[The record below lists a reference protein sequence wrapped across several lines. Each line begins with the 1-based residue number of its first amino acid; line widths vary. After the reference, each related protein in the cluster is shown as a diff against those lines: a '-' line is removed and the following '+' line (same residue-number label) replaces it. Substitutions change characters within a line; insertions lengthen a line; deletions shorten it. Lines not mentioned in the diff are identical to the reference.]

1 MEKIFLI
8 IILFFTNIA
17 SNAQSISFKGTIQ
30 DAHTNEPIS
39 FASVYFSKS
48 GNGKTSDSAGN
59 FSFVTRQVDSDT
71 LIVSYVGYK
80 LAKIPVSGIKE
91 NSSLIILLE
100 RGMAQNDVF
109 VKVKL
114 NKGLFLWKKIMSK
127 RKLYN
132 RYNLP
137 NFGYEA
143 YNKLEVDIK
152 NFKPEKIK
160 KNFLLK
166 PFSFVLD
173 NIDST
178 SEKVPFLPTWP

>member
-1 MEKIFLI
+1 
-8 IILFFTNIA
+8 
-17 SNAQSISFKGTIQ
+17 
-30 DAHTNEPIS
+30 
-39 FASVYFSKS
+39 
-48 GNGKTSDSAGN
+48 
-59 FSFVTRQVDSDT
+59 
-71 LIVSYVGYK
+71 
-80 LAKIPVSGIKE
+80 
-91 NSSLIILLE
+91 
-100 RGMAQNDVF
+100 
-109 VKVKL
+109 
-114 NKGLFLWKKIMSK
+114 MSK

-166 PFSFVLD
+166 PFSFALD

-178 SEKVPFLPTWP
+178 SEKDPFLPAYLMESISDYAFQKSPKKYSENIRAST